1 MKSPLKPNRYF
12 TNRENHFVSFNNA
25 INSLKYKKYSVLSFY
40 GVGGIGKT
48 RLKEELIKIVEE
60 KNIII
65 SSSLNF
71 QQEEYKN
78 VSTALYLLY
87 KDLKSK
93 KIQFPTFE
101 IAHAVHWQKIHPEQS
116 ISKSG
121 LPYIEEGSFAFD
133 IISITQDIPIV
144 GFIPK
149 IGSMLYKA
157 KNGFDKWWTK
167 NGERELKLIQQLEP
181 HQIEEYL
188 PYYFALDLKDYL
200 ESHSKD
206 IIFFV
211 DTYESLWEKEED
223 RKKEKFFSKD
233 RWIRK
238 LIQNLP
244 QTLWVILGRERLKWD
259 EVEEDVEWKEFLD
272 QHLLGEL
279 SPNDANKFLEHC
291 SIKEENIRNQI
302 IQTSKGLPF
311 YLDLQVDTYNR
322 IIENGNI
329 PSVDKF
335 GKNYIDI
342 LERFSKYLSP
352 TETETL
358 KTLSCS
364 KFWNRTIFK
373 KIIKEFDTGFP
384 LTAFREL
391 LNFSFITE
399 VKIENEEDSY
409 TIHQIMRAHL
419 KANLD
424 EDIRTDVHRLLL
436 GHYEELLNV
445 ESKELL
451 DLESK
456 TFIELTPRIVRF
468 LDEILYHKKKIEK
481 PEIYYQWLLEISQ
494 KLYGKVNS
502 TSIQDALEK
511 AKNDLTFSDNYFL
524 LIKISYE
531 IARLYTWK
539 NDDLDALNYFIQVGF
554 NQINTVIKEKYGNN
568 DEEISKNE
576 PELIVLKTDFLF
588 LQAELIQEFGSNNEA
603 YNLYLD
609 AISIGKKIGYN
620 PLQLSYVRLLK
631 DLGRIP
637 EAEGFFYRELH
648 NAIIQND
655 IENQALYYNEI
666 GRLFGTQ
673 KLDNIA
679 KVYFA
684 KSLSLYENIK
694 GKEHNY
700 YWIVRHR
707 YTQCLIS
714 TGEAEKAQALLN
726 DILEWWKSNYG
737 ETYFELGYIYLSLA
751 KCEFTLKNYSLAI
764 EYCFQVISLLSPK
777 LGTSNTEVTES
788 QLLIC
793 EIIQELNNNGGLHT
807 GGFDEDDI
815 DLLNNMY
822 DSLIIQYEHGFY
834 WNYKNI
840 LKNSGFNSNVTHS
853 LFKIIGQYYD
863 FTNNYVKKTVLDR
876 RKTETHRV
884 FHEQFRIREFEQE
897 ERIKIEGD
905 DKVLFLNKL
914 EKELGI
920 ICDVPLEIFKSSLP
934 YFKDTFVYHLYYSD
948 TVIKYILGN
957 EDFVSYL
964 DYTNTPIYDIADKN
978 EFILSSNMVIDYVYF
993 FFDAVKARH
1002 GKFYFPKNSNDIP
1015 LCIDIG
1021 ISDEVIN
1028 NIKYNINEPQILEVS
1043 QDYILLEGNCFFKDS
1058 LFKTKIKIS
1067 SNGQISMSDEEL
1079 VLEGLPIA
1087 IEPQFDKII
1096 RSNDDIIKQ
1105 IILLLEGRF
1114 KFMPI
1119 DDVDTE
1125 IYNNFYDNVLFTK
1138 ENFETLNIQNSK
1150 IPEICDDALYL
1161 MNKYIKPMYDNEL
1174 VYRREIGQT
1183 LDVMNSILQESE
1195 IIKKRELIQLNLR
1208 VLGNNG
1214 VIFTKEAQEETIAK
1228 LLNHSIITEKPVHIT
1243 KNNLTFY
1250 PNTSV
1255 YTLVLENGRTKYIL
1269 DSGDMIYMLDSTNR
1283 PIYNVS
1289 DKDFTLSVDT
1299 VAEYVIFFFDS
1310 VIGKHGKFYI
1320 PISKDDIPYTDTIQV
1335 PTNLQIEI
1343 SNAIKPLEV
1352 ISNEKDAIILVGF
1365 IFFKESLLQTKI
1377 KVDSKGICQMFDE
1390 ELIMENIP
1398 IEIK

>member
-1 MKSPLKPNRYF
+1 MASPLKANRYF
-12 TNRENHFVSFNNA
+12 TNRENHFISFNNA
-25 INSLKYKKYSVLSFY
+25 IKSLKDKKYSVLSFY
-40 GVGGIGKT
+40 GVGGIGKS
-48 RLKEELIKIVEE
+48 RLKEELIKTVEDTSIV
-60 KNIII
+60 I

-71 QQEEYKN
+71 QQEEYRN

-101 IAHAVHWQKIHPEQS
+101 IAHAIHWQKVHPGQS

-121 LPYIEEGSFAFD
+121 VPYIEEGSLVFD

-144 GFIPK
+144 GLIPK

-157 KNGFDKWWTK
+157 KIGFDKWWTK
-167 NGERELKLIQQLEP
+167 NGERELKSIQQLEP

-188 PYYFALDLKDYL
+188 PYYFALDLKDYI
-200 ESHSKD
+200 ETHSKS

-211 DTYESLWEKEED
+211 DTYENLWKTEED
-223 RKKEKFFSKD
+223 RGKSPFSKD
-233 RWIRK
+233 RWVRK
-238 LIQNLP
+238 LIQYLP
-244 QTLWVILGRERLKWD
+244 QTLWVILGRERLRWD
-259 EVEEDVEWKEFLD
+259 EVNEDINWKEFLD

-291 SIKEENIRNQI
+291 SIKEQDIRNKI

-311 YLDLQVDTYNR
+311 YLELQVDTYNR
-322 IIENGNI
+322 IIENGNT
-329 PSVDKF
+329 PSTDKF
-335 GKNYIDI
+335 GKNYDKV
-342 LERFSKYLSP
+342 LERFEQYLSAN
-352 TETETL
+352 ETRTL
-358 KTLSCS
+358 QLLSCS
-364 KFWNRTIFK
+364 KIWDYTIFE
-373 KIIKEFDTGFP
+373 KIISNFKIGVSTLYFDD
-384 LTAFREL
+384 L
-391 LNFSFITE
+391 LRFSFVSE
-399 VKIENEEDSY
+399 VASKEEEDSY
-409 TIHQIMRAHL
+409 TIHQIMRQHF
-419 KANLD
+419 KENLSSRVRSD
-424 EDIRTDVHRLLL
+424 AHRLLL
-436 GHYEELLNV
+436 THHEELLNAESPEILDI
-445 ESKELL
+445 ESKN
-451 DLESK
+451 
-456 TFIELTPRIVRF
+456 FIELTPKIARF
-468 LDEILYHKKKIEK
+468 LDEILYHKRKIEK
-481 PEIYYQWLLEISQ
+481 PEIYYQWLLGISQ
-494 KLYGKVNS
+494 KLYGKINS

-511 AKNDLTFSDNYFL
+511 AKNDLVFSDNYLL

-531 IARLYTWK
+531 IARLYSWK
-539 NDDLDALNYFIQVGF
+539 NDDVDALNYFIQEGLR
-554 NQINTVIKEKYGNN
+554 QIDVVKQEKYRNSN
-568 DEEISKNE
+568 EEISKKE
-576 PELIVLKTDFLF
+576 PELIQLRVNFLL
-588 LQAELIQEFGSNNEA
+588 LQAELSQDLGSNNEA
-603 YNLYLD
+603 YNIYLN
-609 AISIGKKIGYN
+609 AFSIGKQVGYY
-620 PLQLSYVRLLK
+620 PSSISYARLLK
-631 DLGRIP
+631 ILGRIP
-637 EAEGFFYRELH
+637 EAEGFFYKELH
-648 NAIIQND
+648 NVIINKD
-655 IENQALYYNEI
+655 TENQAFYYNEI
-666 GRLFGTQ
+666 GRLFVSQ
-673 KLDNIA
+673 KLNNIA

-684 KSLSLYENIK
+684 KSLDLYEGIK

-700 YWIVRHR
+700 CWIVRHR
-707 YTQCLIS
+707 YAQCLIS
-714 TGEAEKAQALLN
+714 TGELEKAQTLLN

-737 ETYFELGYIYLSLA
+737 ETYFELGYIYLSMA
-751 KCEFTLKNYSLAI
+751 KCTFSLKKYSSSI
-764 EYCFQVISLLSPK
+764 EYCFQAIHLLSSK
-777 LGTSNTEVTES
+777 LGSSNTEVTEA
-788 QLLIC
+788 QLLFC

-807 GGFDEDDI
+807 EGFDEDDI
-815 DLLNNMY
+815 NLLNNMY
-822 DSLIIQYEHGFY
+822 DSLIVQFEYGFY

-840 LKNSGFNSNVTHS
+840 LKNSGFNSSVTNS
-853 LFKIIGQYYD
+853 FFKVIGQYYN
-863 FTNNYVKKTVLDR
+863 FTNNYAKKTVLDR
-876 RKTETHRV
+876 RKAETHRV

-897 ERIKIEGD
+897 EKIKIEGG
-905 DKVLFLNKL
+905 DKVLLLNKL

-964 DYTNTPIYDIADKN
+964 DYTNAPIYDLADKN

-993 FFDAVKARH
+993 FFDAVKGPQ
-1002 GKFYFPKNSNDIP
+1002 GKFSFPKNSNDIP

-1028 NIKYNINEPQILEVS
+1028 NIKCNINEPQLLEVS

-1058 LFKTKIKIS
+1058 LFKTKVKIS

-1087 IEPQFDKII
+1087 IEPQFNQVII
-1096 RSNDDIIKQ
+1096 SNEDIIKQ

-1114 KFMPI
+1114 KFIPI

-1138 ENFETLNIQNSK
+1138 ENFETLNIQDSK
-1150 IPEICDDALYL
+1150 IPEIFDDALYL

-1195 IIKKRELIQLNLR
+1195 LIKKRELIQLNLR

-1310 VIGKHGKFYI
+1310 VIEKHGKFYI
-1320 PISKDDIPYTDTIQV
+1320 PISKNDIPYTDITQV
-1335 PTNLQIEI
+1335 STNLQIEI
-1343 SNAIKPLEV
+1343 SNKIKPLEI
-1352 ISNEKDAIILVGF
+1352 ISVEDDTIILVGF
-1365 IFFKESLLQTKI
+1365 IFFKDSLFQTKI

-1398 IEIK
+1398 IGIK